1 MSSSGYV
8 SNPLFII
15 LESLIIQHAY
25 SYRFYDID
33 IMELELYENFAIL
46 AYARPNS
53 IFYEIIL
60 LFNGSEET
68 QKHAA

>member
-1 MSSSGYV
+1 MHVIIRLCIKS
-8 SNPLFII
+8 FIYYTGKFK
-15 LESLIIQHAY
+15 IQHAY

-46 AYARPNS
+46 TYARPNS

-60 LFNGSEET
+60 LF
-68 QKHAA
+68 

>member
-8 SNPLFII
+8 SNPSFII
-15 LESLIIQHAY
+15 LESLKIQHAY

-46 AYARPNS
+46 TYARPNS

-60 LFNGSEET
+60 LF
-68 QKHAA
+68 